1 MCLDTTRK
9 EQPARYVYLLTL
21 MQAVWSYNQGVI
33 VGALVELH
41 RALSSSAPV
50 DAYLTIATN
59 IALAALDQLSD
70 ENGVIH
76 DGCEFAPEG
85 CGPDASQF
93 KGIFMRNLQ
102 RLHAVAPD
110 DAFEKAIRSNAE
122 SIWEYNRKGGCKGYG
137 ARGALFSINWAG
149 PFEWS
154 ATATTHSSA
163 MDALVAAVAIA

>member
-1 MCLDTTRK
+1 
-9 EQPARYVYLLTL
+9 
-21 MQAVWSYNQGVI
+21 VWSYNQGVI
-33 VGALVELH
+33 IGALVELH
-41 RALSSSAPV
+41 RASSASAPD
-50 DAYLTIATN
+50 DAYLTVATN
-59 IALAALDQLSD
+59 IAIATLDQLSD

-122 SIWEYNRKGGCKGYG
+122 SIWKHDREGGCEGYG
-137 ARGALFSINWAG
+137 ARGASFSVNWAG
-149 PFEWS
+149 PFTRP
-154 ATATTHSSA
+154 ANATTHSSA
-163 MDALVAAVAIA
+163 MDTLVAALAIA